1 MELETLTR
9 RFDLAVIG
17 GGING
22 AGIARDAAGRGLSV
36 ILFEQDDLASHTS
49 SASSKLIHGGLRYLE
64 HYEFGLVRKALAERE
79 VLLRMAPH
87 IVRPLRFV
95 VPHDPAIRPA
105 WQVRAGLFLYDHLS
119 RRQTLPASET
129 LSLGQHAV
137 GAPLLAEW
145 RRAFAYSDCWVDDA
159 RLVVLNAADAA
170 ARGASICTRTRV
182 VGAARGADAW
192 TVEAEARDG
201 ARYSVQARA
210 LINAAGPW
218 VGELMGGALHLPQRR
233 KLRLVKGS
241 HIVVARRFTHDA
253 AYLLQNP
260 DRRIVFAL
268 PYEDAFT
275 LIGTTDLEFEG
286 DPAQVAISPEET
298 EYLCTVANRFFREP
312 LTAAD
317 VLASFSGVRPLLDD
331 AEGAAS
337 AVTRDYALALDTQG
351 PPLVS
356 IYGGKITTYR
366 RLAEDVLKGLMPL
379 LAREGSPWTADSSLP
394 GGDMGRAPESFE
406 QDLML
411 AYPWLPARVARRLVR
426 SYGSRS
432 ACVLANAGSLAQL
445 GDELFPDL
453 FEAELEYLVDQEF
466 AREVED
472 VLWRRTHLG
481 LHHRHADT
489 APLERWLADR
499 FKTQH

>member
-1 MELETLTR
+1 MEQALTR

-64 HYEFGLVRKALAERE
+64 YYEFGLVRKALAERE

-105 WQVRAGLFLYDHLS
+105 WQVRAGLFLYDHLA
-119 RRQTLPASET
+119 RRQTLPGSEA
-129 LSLGQHAV
+129 LKLNQHAV
-137 GAPLLAEW
+137 GAPLRAEW

-159 RLVVLNAADAA
+159 RLVVLNAVDAA
-170 ARGASICTRTRV
+170 ARGANIRTRTRV
-182 VGAARGADAW
+182 IGASRGADAW
-192 TVEAEARDG
+192 TIEAEERG
-201 ARYSVQARA
+201 GTRYTVSARA
-210 LINAAGPW
+210 VVNAAGPW
-218 VGELMGGALHLPQRR
+218 VGELMAGALHQTQHR

-241 HIVVARRFTHDA
+241 HIVVPRRFTHDA

-268 PYEDAFT
+268 PYEDAYT
-275 LIGTTDLEFEG
+275 LIGTTDLEFDG
-286 DPAQVAISPEET
+286 DPARVAISPEET
-298 EYLCTVANRFFREP
+298 EYLCSVANRFFRDPVEP
-312 LTAAD
+312 AD

-331 AEGAAS
+331 AEGSAS
-337 AVTRDYALALDTQG
+337 AVTRDYALALDTQAA
-351 PPLVS
+351 PLVS

-366 RLAEDVLKGLMPL
+366 RLAEDVLRGLMPL
-379 LAREGSPWTADSSLP
+379 LAREGGAWTAGSTLP
-394 GGDMGRAPESFE
+394 GGDMGRPLERFE
-406 QDLML
+406 QDLQL
-411 AYPWLPARVARRLVR
+411 AYPWLPARIARRLVH

-445 GDELFPDL
+445 GDEVFPDL
-453 FEAELEYLVDQEF
+453 YEAELEYLADQEF
-466 AREVED
+466 ARDVED

-481 LHHRHADT
+481 LHHRHADSE
-489 APLERWLADR
+489 PLERWLAER
-499 FKTQH
+499 FKTDA